1 MRPTRSDPSAIRL
14 CSSSSVAGSPAVEIH
29 GPGGSSTERSSACSH
44 QRCSPEPSR
53 WRGEDSKRSPLHPWI
68 ERRSGREALPAM
80 LERAEA
86 PHEAFVQIC
95 VGRRPA
101 WWAFIQICVGRRPA
115 WWAFRSD
122 LRWAQACLASVR
134 SVLRRARACLA
145 SVRSGLRCWRGWVPG
160 LRSGLRW
167 AGARLVSLCSA
178 SRWAWACCRD
188 PLPPT
193 VVRLPSPTDNKSR
206 MNTI

>member
-101 WWAFIQICVGRRPA
+101 WWAF
-115 WWAFRSD
+115 RSD